1 MQALPWLTVLMG
13 CSTPPLV
20 EGVWRPGPGA
30 SPDHIPGPLKNFGP
44 YELAADALT
53 AACPLILS
61 KPNATVV
68 HLQEAQPEV
77 ALRAATEYCAWLY
90 VTPEGRYEMSM
101 LSDSSRPGDG
111 VRGMRSCALPAFV
124 EDARY
129 ATGTLK
135 QIFALHNHPF
145 GTRLSARD
153 LRFIEAM
160 AGVHEWEV
168 LTREGSIR
176 LSIIAFFSRS
186 RDASAPTCDGFYQYV
201 PATREMMLWTRTG
214 DLWKQE
220 SHGVVTW
227 LDERT
232 YRLDA
237 R

>member
-1 MQALPWLTVLMG
+1 M
-13 CSTPPLV
+13 
-20 EGVWRPGPGA
+20 
-30 SPDHIPGPLKNFGP
+30 
-44 YELAADALT
+44 
-53 AACPLILS
+53 
-61 KPNATVV
+61 V

-90 VTPEGRYEMSM
+90 VTPEGHYEMSM

-124 EDARY
+124 EDSRY
-129 ATGTLK
+129 AAGTLK

-160 AGVHEWEV
+160 ASVHDWEI
-168 LTREGSIR
+168 LTREGAIR

-186 RDASAPTCDGFYQYV
+186 KDANAPTCDGFHQYV
-201 PATREMMLWTRTG
+201 PATREMMSWTRTG
-214 DLWKQE
+214 DRWRQD
-220 SHGVVTW
+220 SHGIVTW